1 MATLRDLSSR
11 MIIGNIDV
19 PLIVIMRPNPYT
31 WDVNK
36 EKVFSETQT
45 LGGWVNEHWGN
56 RQDTIS
62 CEGRTQSKV
71 GRITGKEPWNIETGN
86 GIVDKVSQT
95 KDNSSQFAE
104 VDRAMLKL
112 EQVYQLDKQRLVSMY
127 KAFTSPTIASAFSSN
142 PITNVKQKISGNRID
157 SLQNLSQTFI
167 IYKFTIY
174 FGFFTNFHYKENAEH
189 PRIYNYDFKF
199 KVTWRSTDFVTQSL
213 LNNFPEARA
222 ASLFTQRA
230 DIAKIA
236 EFMTVNAGKFLKSA
250 LF

>member
-1 MATLRDLSSR
+1 MASLRDLSSR
-11 MIIGNIDV
+11 MIIGNLDI
-19 PLIVIMRPNPYT
+19 PLIVIMRPNPYS

-56 RQDTIS
+56 KQDTIS
-62 CEGRTQSKV
+62 CAGRTQSKV
-71 GRITGKEPWNIETGN
+71 GRITGKEPWDTTSTN
-86 GIVDKVSQT
+86 GTLDKISKVQGSN
-95 KDNSSQFAE
+95 DAQFAE

-112 EQVYQLDKQRLVSMY
+112 EQVYQLDKQRIVSFY
-127 KAFTSPTIASAFSSN
+127 KAFSGGGGIATGLSGNFN
-142 PITNVKQKISGNRID
+142 QKITGNRID
-157 SLQNLSQTFI
+157 SLQNLSQSFI

-174 FGFFTNFHYKENAEH
+174 FGFFANFHYKEDAEN
-189 PRIYNYDFKF
+189 PRIYNYDYKF

-230 DIAKIA
+230 DIGKVA
-236 EFMTVNAGKFLKSA
+236 EFLATNAGKFLKSA